1 MLVTSEVLIFNTNIS
16 CLFSFPNDKWM
27 FKELYVHN
35 FTSFLLHGKALRT
48 KWHHSDYIYF
58 TPFIIYSKV
67 TRKQSRNSNKI
78 SNSYIAFSKRIQFS
92 RERKMTAYF
101 LAIFSRVPRAG
112 SYPKVHGTWNA
123 SIRNISSRY
132 DFKRIS
138 RKVAVELVGSSEI
151 PKDYIEMIRLP
162 AERDL
167 LPCRRRTTG
176 KVSKTR
182 TVSKQRGLARSIF
195 IRLEGFYA
203 VVVIGVS
210 PASLNRMGAS
220 LMLA

>member
-1 MLVTSEVLIFNTNIS
+1 
-16 CLFSFPNDKWM
+16 M

-35 FTSFLLHGKALRT
+35 VTSFLLHGKALRT

-67 TRKQSRNSNKI
+67 TRKLSRNSNKI
-78 SNSYIAFSKRIQFS
+78 SNNYIVFSKRIQFS
-92 RERKMTAYF
+92 RERKMTANF
-101 LAIFSRVPRAG
+101 LAIFSRVSRAG
-112 SYPKVHGTWNA
+112 SYPKAHGTWNA

-132 DFKRIS
+132 NFKRIS
-138 RKVAVELVGSSEI
+138 REVAVELVGRGGSSEI

-162 AERDL
+162 AEQDL
-167 LPCRRRTTG
+167 LLCRKRTTG